1 MSSAARVGIV
11 MLIALAV
18 LGYFVLRIEDINLS
32 RSRTTREV
40 KAIFEDAA
48 GLEDESAVR
57 IAGVRKGHVT
67 SVRALPDGTAE
78 VTMVVDDD
86 VPLHADASAKVSNLG
101 LLGEKYI
108 DIDPGT
114 ARTPVVPEGQT
125 VMLRGTA
132 PASFD
137 EVTDQVAA
145 IAQDVK
151 AITESMRAV
160 LAGPQGQQRLDQI
173 VGDVSAITAEVRAL
187 IAANRTNVDATM
199 ANTRAITEH
208 LRTEIPR
215 LAATLDRV
223 ANQISGTAGEIGGT
237 VGENRSDVRD
247 VVQNLRGLSADLRK
261 TADNLND
268 ITDKVRTGE
277 GTVGKLFYSDEAHDK
292 LTSALSSVEGGVKSL
307 QETLGRATRIQMDL
321 GIRADY
327 MAGLSQDRDIN
338 GVATE
343 FGKGNSRSAVGLR
356 LVPNPDINRFYNI
369 ELSDDPRG
377 KRRDKVNVETRTNPA
392 TGESETIVTE
402 TTKYDRDFLISG
414 QVGWQLDPALAVRVG
429 LFDSTG
435 GIGADYRLNDR
446 LVVTGEAFDFGQRRD
461 DNPHIRLYG
470 EYTIRKEQPRTPRLF
485 VTTGVDNAFNDTA
498 FLFGGGLRWRDED
511 LKYLLGSIP
520 VGR

>member
-1 MSSAARVGIV
+1 MTSAAKVGIV

-18 LGYFVLRIEDINLS
+18 LGYFVIRIEDISLN

-40 KAIFEDAA
+40 KAIFDDVA
-48 GLEDESAVR
+48 GLDDESAVR

-67 SVRALPDGTAE
+67 NIRVLPDGRAE
-78 VTMVVDDD
+78 VTMEVDDD
-86 VPLHADASAKVSNLG
+86 VPLRSNAQAKVANLG

-108 DIDPGT
+108 ELEPG
-114 ARTPVVPEGQT
+114 APEAAVLPEGDVT
-125 VMLRGTA
+125 LRGVQ

-137 EVTDQVAA
+137 DITEQVST
-145 IAQDVK
+145 IAEDVK
-151 AITESMRAV
+151 AITASMRAV
-160 LAGPQGQQRLDQI
+160 MGGPTGQQRLEEI
-173 VGDVSAITAEVRAL
+173 VENVRLVTADMRLLVASNRANIDATLGNAREITAQ
-187 IAANRTNVDATM
+187 
-199 ANTRAITEH
+199 
-208 LRTEIPR
+208 LRVEIPR
-215 LAATLDRV
+215 LADSIDAV
-223 ANQISGTAGEIGGT
+223 ARQMGGT
-237 VGENRSDVRD
+237 VGENREDVRA
-247 VVQNLRGLSADLRK
+247 VVQNLRGLSKDLRI

-268 ITDKVRTGE
+268 ITGQVRGGE

-307 QETLGRATRIQMDL
+307 QETLGRANRIQMDL

-327 MAGLSQDRDIN
+327 MAGLSQDREIA
-338 GVATE
+338 GVQTE
-343 FGKGNSRSAVGLR
+343 YGKGNSRSSVGLR
-356 LVPNPDINRFYNI
+356 LIPNPDLNRFYNV

-402 TTKYDRDFLISG
+402 TSRYERDFLISG
-414 QVGWQLDPALAVRVG
+414 QVGWQLDPTLAVRLG
-429 LFDSTG
+429 LFDNTG

-461 DNPHIRLYG
+461 DNPHLRLYG

-485 VTTGVDNAFNDTA
+485 VTSGIDNALNDTA
-498 FLFGGGLRWRDED
+498 FTFGGGVRWRDED

-520 VGR
+520 LGN